1 MFNKFYRIFKKYY
14 FQLLR
19 SSGSPHSLSM
29 AIALGFFVGCF
40 IPPGGHTI
48 IVLLLAFLFK
58 ADKILAF
65 AATWI
70 ANPYT
75 IPFLYPAFCFVG
87 SKILGTD
94 MSLKFIDKEIAHVL
108 NDFSS
113 HNLMHLGE
121 EFAFSFLT
129 GGLVFGIIFGCIG
142 YLFTYRAVV
151 LYRNKKNDRN
161 SKAKEKRNIL

>member
-1 MFNKFYRIFKKYY
+1 MKMLEFLDKDTITVDIKSTKKKDVIEVIKNKVNKK
-14 FQLLR
+14 
-19 SSGSPHSLSM
+19 S
-29 AIALGFFVGCF
+29 A
-40 IPPGGHTI
+40 
-48 IVLLLAFLFK
+48 K
-58 ADKILAF
+58 
-65 AATWI
+65 
-70 ANPYT
+70 
-75 IPFLYPAFCFVG
+75 
-87 SKILGTD
+87 
-94 MSLKFIDKEIAHVL
+94 LKFIDKEIAHVL